1 MHDHYFK
8 GKAYTTE
15 GFTSMLSIHL
25 VRKSHFNQVQW
36 PLEDLTELLAA
47 LWLEDNL
54 RRVYHALGLNV
65 SVKKFR
71 GKKWTKRVGESIFFD
86 QNISR
91 IL

>member
-1 MHDHYFK
+1 MTTISK
-8 GKAYTTE
+8 EKAHTTE
-15 GFTSMLSIHL
+15 GFTSMLSIHQ
-25 VRKSHFNQVQW
+25 RATFNQVQW
-36 PLEDLTELLAA
+36 PLEDSTELLLAA

-71 GKKWTKRVGESIFFD
+71 GKSGQSGVRGGVYIFFD